1 VDNFVHDLIET
12 LQDPDTARLG
22 ESCSFLKQLSK
33 NRKIVIFQQVK
44 RINFE
49 FSYNCQG
56 SVDINKSYSSSR
68 KATTSRMIT
77 V

>member
-12 LQDPDTARLG
+12 LQDPDTARLD
-22 ESCSFLKQLSK
+22 ESCSFLKQLPK

-44 RINFE
+44 RIDSE
-49 FSYNCQG
+49 FFSNCQG
-56 SVDINKSYSSSR
+56 SVDIHKNYRSSR
-68 KATTSRMIT
+68 KITTSRMIT